1 MRHLDTNWKNTTGVR
16 QMTSL
21 YQLSTEYQQAQTKL
35 LESDFDEVTI
45 KDTLEGLAG
54 DLEVKAVNVAMF
66 IRNVEVT
73 ADAIKQAETEMANR
87 RKALEKKVDALKQYL
102 KENMQACGISK
113 IESPYFA
120 LTIKKNPPAVIIDN
134 AGIIPSELYVY
145 PEAPAPYPD
154 KKAIAEELKA
164 GYEVSGAH
172 LEQVE
177 RLEIK

>member
-1 MRHLDTNWKNTTGVR
+1 
-16 QMTSL
+16 MTSL

-73 ADAIKQAETEMANR
+73 ADAIKQAETEMSNR

-134 AGIIPSELYVY
+134 AGLIPSELYVY

-154 KKAIAEELKA
+154 KKAIAEALKA
-164 GYEVSGAH
+164 GNEVSGAH
-172 LEQVE
+172 LEQAE